1 MDRDLL
7 SHLPV
12 ILAVARRKS
21 FVGAASE
28 LGMGASAVSHSV
40 RLVEERLGVPLFAR
54 TTRSVA
60 LTEAGS
66 ALVASAAPALRD
78 IGERVERIR
87 SVSGRVTGHLRLNVP
102 RLALAMVTTRVVR
115 EMAKRFPDVT
125 VEIYADDA
133 IADIV
138 EDGFDAGIRLG
149 EMIAEDMV
157 TVRLTPPFRAI
168 LVASPAYL
176 SERGRPKTIA
186 DLKDHNCIA
195 YRLIKSGAL
204 YRWELLDNGREVAV
218 DVPGNT
224 VINDPMYAHTL
235 ALAGIGLALVM
246 EPVVRADIAAGRLTQ
261 VLPGSASEWPGL
273 FLYYPKRA
281 SMAPK
286 LRAFID
292 SAKSAL
298 RAGSR
303 P

>member
-12 ILAVARRKS
+12 ILAVASRKS
-21 FVGAASE
+21 FVGAASD

-66 ALVASAAPALRD
+66 ALVASAAPALLD
-78 IGERVERIR
+78 IGERIERIR
-87 SVSGRVTGHLRLNVP
+87 SVKGRVAGHLRLNVP
-102 RLALAMVTTRVVR
+102 RLALAMVTTPVVR
-115 EMAKRFPDVT
+115 AMAKRFPDVT
-125 VEIYADDA
+125 VEIFADDS
-133 IADIV
+133 IANII

-157 TVRLTPPFRAI
+157 TVRLTPSFRAI
-168 LVASPAYL
+168 LVASPDYL

-218 DVPGNT
+218 EAAGNT
-224 VINDPMYAHTL
+224 VINDPMYARDL
-235 ALAGIGLALVM
+235 ALAGVGLALVM

-261 VLPGSASEWPGL
+261 VLPGSASQWPGL

-286 LRAFID
+286 LRAFVD
-292 SAKSAL
+292 TAKDVL
-298 RAGSR
+298 RASKR
-303 P
+303 S